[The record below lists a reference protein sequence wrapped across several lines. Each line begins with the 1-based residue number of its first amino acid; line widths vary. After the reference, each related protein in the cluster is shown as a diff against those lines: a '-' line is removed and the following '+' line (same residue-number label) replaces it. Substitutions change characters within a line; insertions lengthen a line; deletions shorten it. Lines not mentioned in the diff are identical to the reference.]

1 MNELKE
7 KIEKALSYE
16 VRKSE
21 WRTNFSSEEFI
32 FCSDLNLQL
41 FGKELNRA
49 VKCECIEDFFLLLK
63 SKNLI
68 KNVEKMAEKQF
79 KLKDDVIIQH
89 HAFPNGI
96 TSISS
101 DEDMLHF
108 LALNPKRNKAQFEEV
123 PADWE
128 KQVEDFLKGSESKSN
143 NDDSVIDFSKMKVN
157 ELKAYCEKFKIEFKE
172 GALKPD
178 LLKAIEEATITDEQ
192 AKTTLEA
199 SEEEE

>member
-16 VRKSE
+16 ATKSE

-68 KNVEKMAEKQF
+68 KNVEQMAEKQF

-96 TSISS
+96 TSRSS

-108 LALNPKRNKAQFEEV
+108 LALNPKRNRAQFEEV

-128 KQVEDFLKGSESKSN
+128 KQVEEFLKGSESK
-143 NDDSVIDFSKMKVN
+143 DDENSVVDFSKMKVD
-157 ELKAYCEKFKIEFKE
+157 ELKAYCEKFKIEFPETAKK
-172 GALKPD
+172 AD
-178 LLKAIEEATITDEQ
+178 LLKLIEEATITDEQ
-192 AKTTLEA
+192 AKATLEA